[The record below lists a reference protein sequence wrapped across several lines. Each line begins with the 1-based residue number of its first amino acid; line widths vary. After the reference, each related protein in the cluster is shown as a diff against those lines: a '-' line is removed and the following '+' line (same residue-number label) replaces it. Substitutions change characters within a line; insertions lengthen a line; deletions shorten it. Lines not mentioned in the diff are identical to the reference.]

1 MDYKQMIIEVLDT
14 VENEKLYEYL
24 YGLISSLVRKW
35 G

>member
-14 VENEKLYEYL
+14 VENEKLYGYL
-24 YGLISSLVRKW
+24 YGLISYLVEKW